1 MKKLSIT
8 LVALAL
14 LQSGVMFAQKNAG
27 KGEEYRRSSLCTYLI
42 DEGEMPKIDTIKQAF
57 LDAPIPIKYN
67 DHNVC
72 ERIFSVNLNGL
83 TDEHRKAFE
92 AHVAKYGEGNKPK
105 KKKGGFGAAL
115 GGLGKELLNE
125 AAGGKSVLMDDKSKQ
140 DIEIATFNYLLEQK
154 IAKSLFDKWFI
165 DENGEFTDAMM
176 RERGL
181 FDASALD
188 LQTAQNTLGGMD
200 ILATEGEELV
210 KNTFVVVSRFRY
222 MSKDE
227 VIAEGQS
234 YVAAAGSLTGN
245 SEAASALSSLGG
257 LGAKAALGEGYY
269 VTITSYLYQLVWD
282 DEVKA
287 KLYEMWG
294 NKAQYD
300 VADLFELK
308 YIGFERARA
317 GVRAGMFTKKTEEE
331 LIRIATINATDA
343 VLAKLEKK
351 YETFRTKTPLIIN
364 ENGEITAF
372 IGTKEDLKGGDKF
385 EVLEPVIDK
394 KTGRIDYQ
402 KKGEI
407 SVVKGKIWD
416 NVYMATDDE
425 NATTD
430 SNGLTATVFK
440 GNAKNLYTGL
450 LIRQL
455 D

>member
-1 MKKLSIT
+1 MRRLSIT

-14 LQSGVMFAQKNAG
+14 LQSGVMFAQKNAE

-72 ERIFSVNLNGL
+72 ERIFSVNLEGL

-92 AHVAKYGEGNKPK
+92 AHMAQSGETNKPK

-115 GGLGKELLNE
+115 GGLGKDLLNE
-125 AAGGKSVLMDDKSKQ
+125 AAGGKSVLVDDKSKQ
-140 DIEIATFNYLLEQK
+140 DIEIATYNYLLEQK
-154 IAKSLFDKWFI
+154 IAKALFDKWFI
-165 DENGEFTDAMM
+165 DGNGQFTDALM

-188 LQTAQNTLGGMD
+188 LQTAQSSLGGME

-234 YVAAAGSLTGN
+234 YVATAGALTGN
-245 SEAASALSSLGG
+245 SEAAGALNALGG

-269 VTITSYLYQLVWD
+269 VTITSYLYQLIWN

-287 KLYEMWG
+287 KLYELWD

-300 VADLFELK
+300 TADFFELK
-308 YIGFERARA
+308 YIGSERARA

-351 YETFRTKTPLIIN
+351 YETFRTKTPIVIT
-364 ENGEITAF
+364 ENGEITAH

-385 EVLEPVIDK
+385 EVLERIIDK
-394 KTGRIDYQ
+394 KTGLETHQRVGTI
-402 KKGEI
+402 K
-407 SVVKGKIWD
+407 VAKGKIW
-416 NVYMATDDE
+416 NNIYMASDDE

-430 SNGLTATVFK
+430 SNGLTATVFE
-440 GNAKNLYTGL
+440 GNAKSFRNGM